1 MNVAYH
7 ILRSFLWLFSW
18 LPWGLARFVGRVL
31 GLLGLRLDKRHRQIV
46 LDNLRRSYPD
56 KNEAWIRDTA
66 RRCFEH
72 VGMVFLELPKLVRYT
87 PRQMAEI
94 TRIHNK
100 QNLDKLTSDGKGVIL
115 LTGHLGNWEWMN
127 AMGKA
132 IFTAP
137 VSVVARPI
145 DWKPADDLVNS
156 WRTKDGSEIV
166 PKDGSARA
174 LLKRLRS
181 GGGIALLLDQ
191 NVDWYDGQ
199 WVDFFGRPACSNKGA
214 ALLAMKTKAPVVAV
228 WCFRGDDG
236 KFDVYIGDTL
246 PLVNTGNKLQDVWDN
261 TQIYQAELERIIR
274 TRPEQWFW
282 MHQRWK
288 TKPFHYW
295 PRKNN

>member
-1 MNVAYH
+1 MGIAYH
-7 ILRSFLWLFSW
+7 ILRAFLWLLSW
-18 LPWGLARFVGRVL
+18 IPLGLARFIGRIIGKL
-31 GLLGLRLDKRHRQIV
+31 ILLFDKRHRKIAK
-46 LDNLRRSYPD
+46 DNLRQSFPEKD
-56 KNEAWIRDTA
+56 EAAIHDLA
-66 RRCFEH
+66 LRCCEH
-72 VGMVFLELPKLVRYT
+72 LGMVIMELPKLVRYS
-87 PRQMAEI
+87 PAKMASM
-94 TRIHNK
+94 TRVHNK
-100 QNLDKLTSDGKGVIL
+100 AYLDGLIAEGRGVIV

-132 IFTAP
+132 VFSAP
-137 VSVVARPI
+137 ISVVARPI

-228 WCFRGDDG
+228 YCFRAPDG
-236 KFDVYIGDTL
+236 KFDVYIEEAL
-246 PLVNTGNKLQDVWDN
+246 PLIDTGQKLMDVWN
-261 TQIYQAELERIIR
+261 NCQAYQTELERIIR
-274 TRPEQWFW
+274 RQPEQWFW
-282 MHQRWK
+282 LHQRWK

-295 PRKNN
+295 PRENN